1 MILFVYMTAR
11 QNGHAFT
18 KVRFTLYHEL
28 YAIQPVNPRTSNAE
42 PRSLVEGVEPGDVLW
57 LAAHGDL
64 AALYP

>member
-1 MILFVYMTAR
+1 MILIVYMTAR